1 MPRPALALLLVALL
15 VVVAALVAY
24 LLLARSEPSVP
35 VVREPGPAGPA
46 PTRPDAAP
54 PSVPVT
60 PLAVG
65 ASRPSPPVGPAMKDG
80 VLRDRG
86 AVRVRLSFPADLD
99 PATVGVRL
107 DLTPKG
113 PAPSD
118 YPLPLRQE
126 DGTWLYEALPVG
138 GYRVRVVADG
148 LQAAEGHV
156 TVARDEE
163 ADLPLT
169 LVPGG
174 ALAYR
179 AVLFSGD
186 TPEHVRLSL
195 VDGRGVPVAASVQ
208 LPAGLVHLSGEPR
221 MRTLE
226 LPAAATVVGLKPGTY
241 RVRATAP
248 SGEFDEQAVEVAAGG
263 PTPVELR
270 IRK

>member
-1 MPRPALALLLVALL
+1 MPRPALAALLL
-15 VVVAALVAY
+15 VVAALAAY
-24 LLLARSEPSVP
+24 LLLSRSEPTVP
-35 VVREPGPAGPA
+35 VVREPGPASPA
-46 PTRPDAAP
+46 ATRPVAAP
-54 PSVPVT
+54 DPVPVT

-65 ASRPSPPVGPAMKDG
+65 TPRPPPRVGPALNDG
-80 VLRDRG
+80 VLRERG
-86 AVRVRLSFPADLD
+86 AVRVRLAFPADLD

-107 DLTPKG
+107 DVTPKG

-138 GYRVRVVADG
+138 RYRVRVVADG
-148 LQAAEGHV
+148 LQAAEGDV
-156 TVARDEE
+156 TVARDQET
-163 ADLPLT
+163 DLPLT

-186 TPEHVRLSL
+186 APENVRLSL
-195 VDGRGVPVAASVQ
+195 VDGRGVPVLASVQ
-208 LPAGLVHLSGEPR
+208 LPAGLVHLAGEGR
-221 MRTLE
+221 ARTLE
-226 LPAAATVVGLKPGTY
+226 LPPAATVVGLKPGTY

-248 SGEFDEQAVEVAAGG
+248 SGEFDERAVEIAAGG